1 MIDRSLTS
9 FRLAR
14 AIFTRRNLL
23 RTIPRLGTFALVLLV
38 IGGCSR
44 TDATKAAPAST
55 ATKSH
60 ALKIGMSFQE
70 LDNPYFAVMKQA
82 FDDAGHAIGAELFVT
97 DARPDVTK
105 QINDIED
112 LVQRGIDILLINP
125 TDSAGVE
132 GAVRSAKKAGVV
144 VVAVDAQ
151 ANGPID
157 AFVGSKNYD
166 AGFLAGEYLARI
178 LNGRGSVAI
187 LDGIPV
193 VPILERV
200 RGFKA
205 AIAKY
210 PGLTLVDTQNGKQE
224 RSIALSVTENMIQSH
239 PDLAGLFSVNDGGA
253 LGALAAIDA
262 SGKKIALVSV
272 DGLAEVVNA
281 IVKGGAFKAT
291 VAQFPRDQVR
301 IALGVALA
309 KKWGA
314 NVPKEIPID
323 VKLLTPE
330 NAAGFAW

>member
-1 MIDRSLTS
+1 MIVRISTVVVLVVVA
-9 FRLAR
+9 LA
-14 AIFTRRNLL
+14 
-23 RTIPRLGTFALVLLV
+23 
-38 IGGCSR
+38 GCS
-44 TDATKAAPAST
+44 KPASPAASNPST
-55 ATKSH
+55 SRPA
-60 ALKIGMSFQE
+60 ALRIGISFQE
-70 LDNPYFAVMKQA
+70 LNNPYFAVMKQA
-82 FDDAGHAIGAELFVT
+82 FDEACRSIGAESFVT
-97 DARPDVTK
+97 DARHDVTK

-112 LVQRGIDILLINP
+112 LIQKRIDVLLLNP
-125 TDSAGVE
+125 TDSVGIE
-132 GAVRSAKKAGVV
+132 TAVRAAKQAGVV

-151 ANGPID
+151 ASGPID

-166 AGFLAGEYLARI
+166 AGLQAGEYLGKI

-200 RGFKA
+200 RGFKDG
-205 AIAKY
+205 IAKH
-210 PGLTLVDTQNGKQE
+210 PGLKLVDVQNGKQE
-224 RSIALSVTENMIQSH
+224 RSTALSVTENMIQRH

-272 DGLAEVVNA
+272 DGLAEVVSA
-281 IVKGGAFKAT
+281 IGKGGAFKAT

-301 IALGVALA
+301 IALGIALA

-330 NAAGFAW
+330 NASGFSW

>member
-1 MIDRSLTS
+1 MLLRSLS
-9 FRLAR
+9 FFILA
-14 AIFTRRNLL
+14 AG
-23 RTIPRLGTFALVLLV
+23 LGLA
-38 IGGCSR
+38 GCSKPAV
-44 TDATKAAPAST
+44 TTNAASSPAPA
-55 ATKSH
+55 ARGLRI
-60 ALKIGMSFQE
+60 AMSFQE

-82 FDDAGHAIGAELFVT
+82 FDEAGHSIGAELFVT
-97 DARPDVTK
+97 DARHDVTK

-112 LVQRGIDILLINP
+112 LIQKRIDILLLNP
-125 TDSAGVE
+125 TDSVGIEA
-132 GAVRSAKKAGVV
+132 AVRAAKNAGVV

-151 ANGPID
+151 ANGPVD

-166 AGFLAGEYLARI
+166 AGRLAGEYLGQV
-178 LNGRGSVAI
+178 LGGRGKVAI

-200 RGFKA
+200 RGFKDG
-205 AIAKY
+205 IAKFS
-210 PGLTLVDTQNGKQE
+210 GVQLVDTQNGKQE

-239 PDLAGLFSVNDGGA
+239 PDLAGIFSVNDGGA
-253 LGALAAIDA
+253 LGALAAIDG

-272 DGLAEVVNA
+272 DGLAEVVSA
-281 IVKGGAFKAT
+281 IGKGGVFKAT

-301 IALGVALA
+301 IALGLALA

-314 NVPKEIPID
+314 SIPKETPID

>member
-1 MIDRSLTS
+1 MLSRSPL
-9 FRLAR
+9 F
-14 AIFTRRNLL
+14 
-23 RTIPRLGTFALVLLV
+23 FALLAFLV
-38 IGGCSR
+38 VAGCSKS
-44 TDATKAAPAST
+44 A
-55 ATKSH
+55 SH
-60 ALKIGMSFQE
+60 AGSSATPATRAQSLRIGISFQE

-82 FDDAGHAIGAELFVT
+82 FDEAGRSIGAELFVT
-97 DARPDVTK
+97 DARHDVTK

-112 LVQRGIDILLINP
+112 LIQKRIDILLLNP

-132 GAVRSAKKAGVV
+132 GAVRAAKKAGVV

-157 AFVGSKNYD
+157 SFVGSKNYD
-166 AGFLAGEYLARI
+166 AGLLAGEFMGKT
-178 LNGRGSVAI
+178 LNGRGNVAI

-200 RGFKA
+200 RGFKDG
-205 AIAKY
+205 IAKY
-210 PGLTLVDTQNGKQE
+210 PGLRLVDTQNGKQE
-224 RSIALSVTENMIQSH
+224 RSVALSVTENMIQSH
-239 PDLAGLFSVNDGGA
+239 PDLNGLFSVNDGGA

-301 IALGVALA
+301 IALGIALA

-314 NVPKEIPID
+314 NVPKEVPLD
-323 VKLLTPE
+323 VNLLTAE